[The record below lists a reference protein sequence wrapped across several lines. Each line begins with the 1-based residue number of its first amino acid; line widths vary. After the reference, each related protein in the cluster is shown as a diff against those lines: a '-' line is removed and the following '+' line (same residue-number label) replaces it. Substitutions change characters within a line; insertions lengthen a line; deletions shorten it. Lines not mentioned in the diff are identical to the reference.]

1 MGIFLETCP
10 EFIVASIAS
19 LKAGAAFMPMSLDSP
34 ESLLRSIVAESQ
46 PKVVITRTRHM
57 PRLRHLTGTH
67 ILPVD
72 GDPFWKR
79 FKAETPGTDTTGDSL
94 AFIPYTSGTTGD
106 PKGVMLTSDSV
117 ISSYFARYRFSSYSA
132 GDRVACNIFFA
143 WEFLRPLLKGGTVY
157 VIPDDVVF
165 QPRALAAFIS
175 EHQISE
181 MLFTPSLLQGVLNS
195 ANRDLLRDQ
204 VSSLRVVWLNGEV
217 VPTSLLKLALD
228 VLPDSAR
235 VFNTYSI
242 SETHDVCTVELTD
255 WPLDGV
261 DVCPVGLPMAGV
273 AVRVLPEGQSTL
285 ASRGD
290 GELFIG
296 GRGLGQGLL
305 EEARP
310 GCREIRPPQ

>member
-1 MGIFLETCP
+1 MIRTEIGLHQLFKAQAAETPDGVAIAFGNEQITYAPLAQATDALGAYLNHCGVSTDDPVGIFLETCP
-10 EFIVASIAS
+10 EFIVASIAT

-195 ANRDLLRDQ
+195 ANRDLFRDQ
-204 VSSLRVVWLNGEV
+204 LSSLRVVWLNGELLPRSEAL
-217 VPTSLLKLALD
+217 VPID
-228 VLPDSAR
+228 D
-235 VFNTYSI
+235 
-242 SETHDVCTVELTD
+242 
-255 WPLDGV
+255 
-261 DVCPVGLPMAGV
+261 
-273 AVRVLPEGQSTL
+273 
-285 ASRGD
+285 RGFLY
-290 GELFIG
+290 G
-296 GRGLGQGLL
+296 
-305 EEARP
+305 AA
-310 GCREIRPPQ
+310 